1 MKSEGLK
8 YCMGALILKAIWS
21 HTGEGNKE
29 SEQVEIPPKTPALAI
44 LRNMAATRVSA
55 VSFSQAAGFSDPY
68 AVESVGHLYW

>member
-1 MKSEGLK
+1 ME
-8 YCMGALILKAIWS
+8 AIWY

-29 SEQVEIPPKTPALAI
+29 SEQVEVPTKTLAPTF

-55 VSFSQAAGFSDPY
+55 VSFSQAAVLSDLY